1 MRFQKILALV
11 SLIIAALTIVLAIIF
26 MSGNLANIMYYAGNE
41 DASYDVTPFTDPA
54 QKFCDI
60 MLIVGIVYICCVV
73 TLFITDTNKRRNYYI
88 TNYVSTGIAVAGAV
102 AASAIGIIMIAI
114 LMGKFYGL
122 DWELFK
128 ETIEDLSEIGGKDV
142 SQSPTMFIVG
152 IVMSILPLLDAAAL
166 ILNLVWKIKLMK
178 GEKALLEKGFEKEV
192 A

>member
-11 SLIIAALTIVLAIIF
+11 SLVIAALCILLAVIF
-26 MSGNLANIMYYAGNE
+26 MSGNLANIMYYAE
-41 DASYDVTPFTDPA
+41 DYEEVNAFTEPA
-54 QKFCDI
+54 QSFCDT
-60 MLIVGIVYICCVV
+60 MLTVGIVYICCVV

-102 AASAIGIIMIAI
+102 VASLVGIIMISM

-122 DWELFK
+122 DWEAVN
-128 ETIEDLSEIGGKDV
+128 EIIEYESATGGKDV

-152 IVMSILPLLDAAAL
+152 IAISILPLLDAVAL
-166 ILNLVWKIKLMK
+166 VLNLVWKIKLMK